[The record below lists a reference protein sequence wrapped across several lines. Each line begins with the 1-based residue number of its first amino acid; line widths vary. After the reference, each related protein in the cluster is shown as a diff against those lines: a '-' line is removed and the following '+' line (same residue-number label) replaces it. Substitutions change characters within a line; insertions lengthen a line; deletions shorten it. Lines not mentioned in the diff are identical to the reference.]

1 VTVLPSTSIHFQ
13 DPGYLSLLVVP
24 AVALLLW
31 MAKAAGRRRDVRRL
45 RAEHVVP
52 VRERIAGVG
61 PLWTWLAL
69 IAALALTIAALA
81 RPTAAV
87 SIVRTAGVDLIVL
100 QDGSASMH
108 VPDVQPDRWQR
119 SMAFLRVLAETMQWS
134 DDRLAFAVFAHIAAP
149 QVRLTRDPNTV
160 FFFLEH
166 LAEASPFPLQEDS
179 TWDTNIE
186 IGVRWGMRL
195 MEKDAEL
202 NGSSP
207 NGKAMVIVSDGQA
220 WSGSIR
226 EALNAAHAK
235 ELPVFVVGVGTQ
247 AGGHIPEPPQVGPR
261 PASAASSESVSSRLD
276 RASLLAIAADGRGRY
291 FELDR
296 ERDRT
301 IAASIIAAARQRAGS
316 RGTQTTVREL
326 YWYCLLAAA
335 AFMIAGAAAV
345 RDLSG
350 LWLQLSVWVAVLG
363 LVWTLA
369 R

>member
-1 VTVLPSTSIHFQ
+1 VVPLTSIRFQ
-13 DPGYLSLLVVP
+13 EPVYLFLLVVP
-24 AVALLLW
+24 ALALLLW
-31 MAKAAGRRRDVRRL
+31 MVKAAGRRRDVQRL

-52 VRERIAGVG
+52 VRERIAAVG
-61 PLWTWLAL
+61 PLWSWLAVVG
-69 IAALALTIAALA
+69 ALALTIAALA

-108 VPDVQPDRWQR
+108 VQDVQPDRWQR

-134 DDRLAFAVFAHIAAP
+134 DDRLAFAAFAHIAAP

-195 MEKDAEL
+195 IEKDAEL
-202 NGSSP
+202 NGANP
-207 NGKAMVIVSDGQA
+207 NGKAIVIVSDGQA

-226 EALNAAHAK
+226 QALNVAHARD
-235 ELPVFVVGVGTQ
+235 LPVFVVGVGTQ

-261 PASAASSESVSSRLD
+261 PVSAGSSESLSSRLD
-276 RASLLAIAADGRGRY
+276 RASLLAIAADGRGSY

-301 IAASIIAAARQRAGS
+301 IAANIIASTRQRAGS
-316 RGTQTTVREL
+316 RGTQTTVRDL
-326 YWYCLLAAA
+326 YWYFLLAAA
-335 AFMIAGAAAV
+335 VLMIAGTGAV
-345 RDLSG
+345 RELAG
-350 LWLQLSVWVAVLG
+350 LWLQLTIWIAALA
-363 LVWTLA
+363 LVWGLA
-369 R
+369 G